1 MKKIFLLVLFTALIT
16 GNLHAQ
22 AKQQR
27 MLLEQIAALQVYIGY
42 AQKGYSAVKKGLNTI
57 GDFKRGEFNLHTDY
71 LNSLKTVNPKIKKY
85 ARVTDI
91 IGLQTKIM
99 KSYKILY
106 QQIRQDDLFHGDEV
120 DYIRRVFERLIK
132 NCDTNLD
139 ELLTIVTDG
148 KLEMKDDERMKRIDM
163 IYQNMLDNY
172 AFSESFS
179 NETKILAV
187 SKAAELKEAKN
198 SRVVNGINTDLP

>member
-1 MKKIFLLVLFTALIT
+1 MKKIFFMFLLIGFFK
-16 GNLHAQ
+16 GNIHAQ

-71 LNSLKTVNPKIKKY
+71 LNSLKVVNPKVKKY
-85 ARVTDI
+85 ARVAEI
-91 IGLQTKIM
+91 IALQLKIT
-99 KSYKILY
+99 KSYKSLY
-106 QQIRQDDLFHGDEV
+106 QQIRQDDLFYGDEV
-120 DYIRRVFERLIK
+120 DYIKRVFERVLE

-139 ELLTIVTDG
+139 ELLNIVTDG
-148 KLEMKDDERMKRIDM
+148 KLEMKDNERITRIDI

-172 AFSESFS
+172 TFSESFS
-179 NETKILAV
+179 NQTKLMAL
-187 SKAAELKEAKN
+187 SKVKELKEAKT
-198 SRVVNGINTDLP
+198 SRVLHGIN

>member
-1 MKKIFLLVLFTALIT
+1 MFLLIGFFK
-16 GNLHAQ
+16 GNIHAQ

-71 LNSLKTVNPKIKKY
+71 LNSLKVVNPKVKKY
-85 ARVTDI
+85 ARVAEI
-91 IGLQTKIM
+91 IALQLKIT
-99 KSYKILY
+99 KSYKSLY
-106 QQIRQDDLFHGDEV
+106 QQIRQDDLFYGDEV
-120 DYIRRVFERLIK
+120 DYIKRVFERVLE

-139 ELLTIVTDG
+139 ELLNIVTDG
-148 KLEMKDDERMKRIDM
+148 KLEMKDNERITRIDI

-172 AFSESFS
+172 TFSESFS
-179 NETKILAV
+179 NQTKLMAL
-187 SKAAELKEAKN
+187 SKVKELKEAKT
-198 SRVVNGINTDLP
+198 SRVLHGIN

>member
-1 MKKIFLLVLFTALIT
+1 MKKIFLVVLFTALTT

-42 AQKGYSAVKKGLNTI
+42 AQKGYSAVKKGFNTI

-85 ARVTDI
+85 ARVTEI
-91 IGLQTKIM
+91 IGFQTKIM
-99 KSYKILY
+99 KSYKRLN

-120 DYIRRVFERLIK
+120 DYIKRVFERLIK
-132 NCDTNLD
+132 NCDTNMD
-139 ELLTIVTDG
+139 ELLTILTDG
-148 KLEMKDDERMKRIDM
+148 KLEMKDDERVKRIDM
-163 IYQNMLDNY
+163 LYQNMLDNY
-172 AFSESFS
+172 TFSESFS
-179 NETKILAV
+179 NQTKMIAV

-198 SRVVNGINTDLP
+198 SRVLNGINTDLP

>member
-1 MKKIFLLVLFTALIT
+1 MKKIFSLLFFAALTT

-27 MLLEQIAALQVYIGY
+27 VLLQQIAALQVYIGY

-71 LNSLKTVNPKIKKY
+71 LNSLKVVNPKIKKY
-85 ARVTDI
+85 ARVTEI

-99 KSYKILY
+99 KSYKSLH

-120 DYIRRVFERLIK
+120 DYIKRVFERLIE
-132 NCDTNLD
+132 NCDTNTD

-179 NETKILAV
+179 NQAKVMAV

-198 SRVVNGINTDLP
+198 SRVLNGINTDLP